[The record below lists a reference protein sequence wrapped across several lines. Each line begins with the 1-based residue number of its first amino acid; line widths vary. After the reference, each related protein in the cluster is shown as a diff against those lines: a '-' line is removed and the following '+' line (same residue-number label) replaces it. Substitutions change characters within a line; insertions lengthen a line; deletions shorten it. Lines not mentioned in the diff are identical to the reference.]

1 MAQLKN
7 PDGAPK
13 ILRIGIIQNGKIVE
27 ERLVRKRESV
37 TIGQS
42 TRNTFVVPA
51 SNALPRTFTIFE
63 LTPAGYAINFSDM
76 MDGRV
81 SLGDQVVALPA
92 LRQGKAQ
99 KKGELW
105 HLLLP
110 DRSRG
115 KVVIGDVTVLF
126 QFVTPP
132 PVQPRPQLPPSVR
145 SSLMQNLDWMLVAV
159 LAASFI
165 LHFGFVIYLRNID
178 WPRKPDI
185 EEIPDRF
192 VQMIV
197 PKKVE
202 EPKPVV
208 AQADDKK
215 EDDKKE
221 AKKDR
226 SDKAKAKPP
235 RDPEAEA
242 RAAAERR
249 ARLAAD
255 VQKMGVLKMLTA
267 KGDGAVADLVKGGDV
282 SGDADKVFAQVG
294 GVGVA
299 TTGGGLRGKGAG
311 GTGSLRGGGSLRA
324 SGPGEVGTGERG
336 GERAVHAVVKDS
348 APQDVDGSLDPSVIA
363 KEIRSRLGAIKA
375 CYEAG
380 LKRNPNIGGKVQL
393 RFEVSSVG
401 KVTSA
406 EIENDTMHD
415 EEVASCITSRVKT
428 WRFPAPAGGSVQFS
442 YPVLVQ
448 AST

>member
-1 MAQLKN
+1 MAKALN
-7 PDGAPK
+7 VPAEASSPK

-37 TIGQS
+37 PIGQS
-42 TRNTFVVPA
+42 TKNTFVVPA

-63 LTPAGYAINFSDM
+63 LTPAGYAINFSDS

-81 SLGDQVVALPA
+81 SLGEQVVALPA

-99 KKGELW
+99 KRGELW
-105 HLLLP
+105 HLALN
-110 DRSRG
+110 DKSRG

-159 LAASFI
+159 VAASFV

-178 WPRKPDI
+178 WPRHPDV

-208 AQADDKK
+208 AQK
-215 EDDKKE
+215 EDDKADEKKE
-221 AKKDR
+221 AAKKRD
-226 SDKAKAKPP
+226 SGEASKKAPPKP

-255 VQKMGVLKMLTA
+255 
-267 KGDGAVADLVKGGDV
+267 
-282 SGDADKVFAQVG
+282 
-294 GVGVA
+294 
-299 TTGGGLRGKGAG
+299 
-311 GTGSLRGGGSLRA
+311 
-324 SGPGEVGTGERG
+324 
-336 GERAVHAVVKDS
+336 
-348 APQDVDGSLDPSVIA
+348 
-363 KEIRSRLGAIKA
+363 
-375 CYEAG
+375 
-380 LKRNPNIGGKVQL
+380 
-393 RFEVSSVG
+393 
-401 KVTSA
+401 
-406 EIENDTMHD
+406 
-415 EEVASCITSRVKT
+415 
-428 WRFPAPAGGSVQFS
+428 
-442 YPVLVQ
+442 
-448 AST
+448 